1 MSDAAAAPAPNLA
14 AGVAPGHEPVHGH
27 GVHAP
32 HVAHHFDD
40 EVQQHEA
47 ATLGMWAFLA
57 TEVLFFGGLF
67 TAYAVYRHYYFEEFA
82 HASRHFLIWWLG
94 AINTAVLLVS
104 SLTVALAVHAA
115 QNGEQKTLVRM
126 LIYTL
131 VLGCAF
137 LGIKA
142 TEYTIDYRDGLVP
155 GRFFHPN
162 REENLKPEHEQKLIE
177 EMVARSN
184 GVMSPQQART
194 ALLRHLELFMGFYFV
209 LTGIH
214 ATHMLV
220 GLGLFAWLIHH
231 ARKGRFTREWSNP
244 VEICGLYW
252 HFVDLVWIFL
262 FPLLYL
268 IR

>member
-1 MSDAAAAPAPNLA
+1 MSDAAAAPNLA
-14 AGVAPGHEPVHGH
+14 AGVAPGNEPQVGHEPVHGH
-27 GVHAP
+27 KP

-67 TAYAVYRHYYFEEFA
+67 TAYAVYRHYYFEEFM
-82 HASRHFLIWWLG
+82 HASKHFLIWWLG
-94 AINTAVLLVS
+94 AINTGVLLVS

-115 QNGEQKTLVRM
+115 QNGEQKKLVRM
-126 LIYTL
+126 LVFTVI
-131 VLGCAF
+131 LGTMF

-142 TEYTIDYRDGLVP
+142 IEYTLDYHEGYVP
-155 GRFFHPN
+155 GRFFHPELEGEAAKLN
-162 REENLKPEHEQKLIE
+162 R
-177 EMVARSN
+177 A
-184 GVMSPQQART
+184 
-194 ALLRHLELFMGFYFV
+194 HLELFMGFYFV

-214 ATHMLV
+214 ATHMIV
-220 GLGLFAWLIHH
+220 GLGLFAWLIYN